1 MDPIHRQDPADS
13 AATTIVEDAWTE
25 HGPALN
31 AYLTSLTRDPSAA
44 EDIAQ
49 EAFLRLTREVLAGRT
64 PDNIG
69 GWLHRVSTNVAM
81 SRARHN
87 QVVDRY
93 APTLFDRRVGESPEA
108 EVLRRERDLLIRD
121 ALADLSETDRAAVV
135 MAAEGYRGPEIAR
148 TLARTQAAT
157 RTLLCRARSRLRGSL
172 ILADVA

>member
-1 MDPIHRQDPADS
+1 MDPIHLQDPFGM
-13 AATTIVEDAWTE
+13 AATRIVEAAWTE

-49 EAFLRLTREVLAGRT
+49 EAFLRLTREVGGGRT

-69 GWLHRVSTNVAM
+69 GWLHRVATNLAM

-93 APTLFDRRVGESPEA
+93 APALYDRRVGGSPED
-108 EVLRRERDLLIRD
+108 EVLRRERDVLLHE
-121 ALADLSETDRAAVV
+121 ALAGLSETDRAAVV
-135 MAAEGYRGPEIAR
+135 MAA
-148 TLARTQAAT
+148 
-157 RTLLCRARSRLRGSL
+157 
-172 ILADVA
+172 